1 MAVSLSPASQ
11 KALFKEV
18 FGPEWTKANIDPL
31 IDIGAVISTE
41 FTSIKAS
48 YKTVKA
54 TLDLPVNTSSMMKK
68 AGNPVVFE
76 QVKKQVIDFIHKF
89 ALSIAI
95 SNVENGLSEAVAGA
109 GIGKPDT
116 LKGVV
121 SVVSVNV
128 PGAPTH
134 GASGGGGPLHFSGG
148 AGGGGNGTG
157 GASAQPWDS
166 GTGFG
171 GGGAA
176 SGTPFQINVISN
188 GPDTLKDKAILEE
201 NKQLMAAILK
211 SGADFLT
218 PKGLSDTEKEDIL
231 AAKDKAEHDK
241 ALLAD
246 KALEF
251 IVDLAVPKPSKAKKS
266 KDAKPI
272 PPSSIPVVL
281 PEGVVKLRDAV
292 QVGQKV
298 AGTDPASIYT
308 VMAINPRVK
317 LAARIKG
324 SKISIRAEF
333 DNALNDELMALH
345 NLGMTE
351 HDTHFSVHMGGDGVP
366 PGRIIGAFLFDCGI
380 TFDQQIKNVTELQ

>member
-41 FTSIKAS
+41 FTSIKAG

-76 QVKKQVIDFIHKF
+76 QVKKQVIDFIHNFTK
-89 ALSIAI
+89 
-95 SNVENGLSEAVAGA
+95 AVAVYNIESNLA
-109 GIGKPDT
+109 TAVSDVALGKPDT

-121 SVVSVNV
+121 SINV
-128 PGAPTH
+128 PIGGAIL
-134 GASGGGGPLHFSGG
+134 GAAGGADPVFFPGG
-148 AGGGGNGTG
+148 AGGGGNAGSP
-157 GASAQPWDS
+157 AHPWDI

-171 GGGAA
+171 GGGSA
-176 SGTPFQINVISN
+176 SGMPFQINVIST
-188 GPDTLKDKAILEE
+188 GPDILKDKAVLDD

-218 PKGLSDTEKEDIL
+218 PKGLSEKEKEDLL
-231 AAKDKAEHDK
+231 AAKAKAEQDN
-241 ALLAD
+241 ALAETMKDFLAD
-246 KALEF
+246 
-251 IVDLAVPKPSKAKKS
+251 LANPKPAKS
-266 KDAKPI
+266 KKKTKNAEPV
-272 PPSSIPVVL
+272 PPPAIPVVL

-298 AGTDPASIYT
+298 AGTDPTSIYT

-317 LAARIKG
+317 LAVRIKG

-333 DNALNDELMALH
+333 DNALNGELMALH

-351 HDTHFSVHMGGDGVP
+351 HDTHFSVHMGCGEVS

-380 TFDQQIKNVTELQ
+380 IFDQQIKNVTELQ